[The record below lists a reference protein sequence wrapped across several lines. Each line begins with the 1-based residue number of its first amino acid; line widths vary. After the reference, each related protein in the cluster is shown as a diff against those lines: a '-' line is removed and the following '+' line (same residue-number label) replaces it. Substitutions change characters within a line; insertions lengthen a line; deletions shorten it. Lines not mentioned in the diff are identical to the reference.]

1 MRPPEAGCSVEII
14 WLSEEVNQK
23 LTLENSTSL
32 KKMGMTLSI
41 IHWGKEEIQT
51 FRLETLGST
60 TSVPKAS
67 EKASWASCCNS
78 LVSWWQE
85 GRVPVAASA
94 AAGHAVGCWRLHLM
108 PSGQGGPFRSAA
120 AGWAAVTGTAPVRS
134 RMGRGRLVR
143 WEERRRENSGTL
155 IYWN

>member
-1 MRPPEAGCSVEII
+1 M
-14 WLSEEVNQK
+14 
-23 LTLENSTSL
+23 
-32 KKMGMTLSI
+32 
-41 IHWGKEEIQT
+41 
-51 FRLETLGST
+51 
-60 TSVPKAS
+60 
-67 EKASWASCCNS
+67 
-78 LVSWWQE
+78 
-85 GRVPVAASA
+85 AASA

-155 IYWN
+155 IY